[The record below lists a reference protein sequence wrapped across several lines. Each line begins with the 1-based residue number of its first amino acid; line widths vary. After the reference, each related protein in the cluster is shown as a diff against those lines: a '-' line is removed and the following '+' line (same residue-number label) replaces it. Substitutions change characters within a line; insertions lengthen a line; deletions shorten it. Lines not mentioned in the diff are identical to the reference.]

1 MNYGMNRLRDLGLT
15 PQQIRVTGGGSKSAV
30 WRQIMADVF
39 NAQTVALSVSEGA
52 AYGAALQ
59 ALWSWRRAQ
68 GDDAAIDAITD
79 QYVAVDEASS
89 CQPNAENVEVYRTAQ
104 ALQDAA
110 SQGLR
115 PFFTQ
120 RQSALSTLLG
130 R

>member
-1 MNYGMNRLRDLGLT
+1 
-15 PQQIRVTGGGSKSAV
+15 
-30 WRQIMADVF
+30 MADVF